1 MDLDQRRIHS
11 TTIFIFT
18 WLTENYMTKST
29 GGQIITCKK
38 CSTPR
43 VLYPP
48 SPEYKHLMLEPCEEG
63 HSIEMAFECL
73 NCGEMNRIYWDK
85 DHALFVSAILTIL

>member
-1 MDLDQRRIHS
+1 MDLDLRRIHS
-11 TTIFIFT
+11 STIFIFT

-29 GGQIITCKK
+29 GGQITACKK

-48 SPEYKHLMLEPCEEG
+48 SPEYKHLILQPCKEG
-63 HSIEMAFECL
+63 DSIESTFDCL
-73 NCGEMNRIYWDK
+73 NCGEMNKIYWDK
-85 DHALFVSAILTIL
+85 DHVSK

>member
-1 MDLDQRRIHS
+1 MSIIQDLNRMRS
-11 TTIFIFT
+11 TIIFIFT

-29 GGQIITCKK
+29 GGQINTCKK

-48 SPEYKHLMLEPCEEG
+48 GPEYKHLILEPCEEG
-63 HSIEMAFECL
+63 DSIESTFECL
-73 NCGEMNRIYWDK
+73 NCGEINKIYWDK
-85 DHALFVSAILTIL
+85 GHVSKV